1 MSAVDLIF
9 AFRTPTDA
17 TVTRQDAGGG
27 YVDGEYV
34 GGATTN
40 TTIQMSIQPLTAK
53 EVLKLPEAQ
62 RTKQWVKGY
71 ASEALFTSEQSASKK
86 ADRVSLNG
94 RNFEVITVEYW
105 ESAGNTIVPYW
116 KVTMAEVNPT

>member
-17 TVTRQDAGGG
+17 TVTRQDAAGS
-27 YVDGEYV
+27 YVNGEYV
-34 GGATTN
+34 GGATTDFE
-40 TTIQMSIQPLTAK
+40 IQMSIQPLTAK

>member
-17 TVTRQDAGGG
+17 TVTRQDAAGS
-27 YVDGEYV
+27 YVNGEYV
-34 GGATTN
+34 GGATTDFE
-40 TTIQMSIQPLTAK
+40 IQMSIQPLTAK
-53 EVLKLPEAQ
+53 
-62 RTKQWVKGY
+62 
-71 ASEALFTSEQSASKK
+71 
-86 ADRVSLNG
+86 DG
-94 RNFEVITVEYW
+94 RNFEVMTVEYW